1 MAETF
6 ADQDLTT
13 LRSIARGAGITDT
26 ERMPHDELVDM
37 LRRAGLA
44 DPDSRPVDTSLADP
58 GDPGTDAGRYHARGA
73 GRRES
78 AGGAGGQNADWP
90 DQPTQDPAG
99 LSGLPR
105 SSLTLGDES
114 TGGRAAEEAIGA
126 RPGESGTEIEDRS
139 QDTRGVQGEI
149 QDPAGLSGL
158 PRSSL
163 TLGDESTG
171 GRAAEEAIGARPGE
185 SDTEIDDRTQS

>member
-13 LRSIARGAGITDT
+13 LRSIARGAGIPDT
-26 ERMPHDELVDM
+26 ERVPHDELVDM

-44 DPDSRPVDTSLADP
+44 DPDGRPIDTSLADP
-58 GDPGTDAGRYHARGA
+58 GDPGTAEGVYHGRGV

-78 AGGAGGQNADWP
+78 AGGSAAATGWP

-99 LSGLPR
+99 LSRLPR

-126 RPGESGTEIEDRS
+126 QPGESGTEIPDRT
-139 QDTRGVQGEI
+139 QGPDGRRGDI
-149 QDPAGLSGL
+149 RDPAGLSGL

-163 TLGDESTG
+163 TLGDESTD
-171 GRAAEEAIGARPGE
+171 GRAAEEAIGAQPGE
-185 SDTEIDDRTQS
+185 SGTEIPDRTQR

>member
-44 DPDSRPVDTSLADP
+44 DPDGRPVDTSLADP
-58 GDPGTDAGRYHARGA
+58 GDPGVPGVYHAQGV

-78 AGGAGGQNADWP
+78 VGGAGGQTADWP
-90 DQPTQDPAG
+90 DQPTEDPAG

-105 SSLTLGDES
+105 SS
-114 TGGRAAEEAIGA
+114 
-126 RPGESGTEIEDRS
+126 
-139 QDTRGVQGEI
+139 
-149 QDPAGLSGL
+149 
-158 PRSSL
+158 
-163 TLGDESTG
+163 
-171 GRAAEEAIGARPGE
+171 
-185 SDTEIDDRTQS
+185 

>member
-13 LRSIARGAGITDT
+13 LRSIARGAGIPDT
-26 ERMPHDELVDM
+26 ERMPHDQLVDM
-37 LRRAGLA
+37 LRRAGRA
-44 DPDSRPVDTSLADP
+44 EPAGRPVDTSLADP
-58 GDPGTDAGRYHARGA
+58 GDPGDASGAYHGRGV

-78 AGGAGGQNADWP
+78 AGGPAAESGWP
-90 DQPTQDPAG
+90 DQPTTDPAG

-126 RPGESGTEIEDRS
+126 RPGQPEVPDLAQEA
-139 QDTRGVQGEI
+139 RGVQGDV

-158 PRSSL
+158 PRSDL

-185 SDTEIDDRTQS
+185 SDTEIDDRTQR

>member
-44 DPDSRPVDTSLADP
+44 DPDARPVDTSLADP
-58 GDPGTDAGRYHARGA
+58 GDPGVPGAYHAQGV

-78 AGGAGGQNADWP
+78 AGGAGAETADWP
-90 DQPTQDPAG
+90 DQPTQDPAR

-114 TGGRAAEEAIGA
+114 TGGQAAEEAIGA
-126 RPGESGTEIEDRS
+126 RPGESQIDDRT
-139 QDTRGVQGEI
+139 QDSRGVQGDI

-171 GRAAEEAIGARPGE
+171 GQAAEQAIGARPGE
-185 SDTEIDDRTQS
+185 SGTEIDDRTES

>member
-1 MAETF
+1 MP
-6 ADQDLTT
+6 
-13 LRSIARGAGITDT
+13 GA
-26 ERMPHDELVDM
+26 
-37 LRRAGLA
+37 
-44 DPDSRPVDTSLADP
+44 
-58 GDPGTDAGRYHARGA
+58 YHGQGV

-78 AGGAGGQNADWP
+78 AGGAGAETAGWP
-90 DQPTQDPAG
+90 DQPTQDPAR

-114 TGGRAAEEAIGA
+114 TGGRAAEEAVGA
-126 RPGESGTEIEDRS
+126 RPGETQIDDRT
-139 QDTRGVQGEI
+139 QDSRGVQGETR
-149 QDPAGLSGL
+149 DPAGLSGL

-185 SDTEIDDRTQS
+185 SDTEIDDRTES

>member
-44 DPDSRPVDTSLADP
+44 DPDARPVDTSLADP
-58 GDPGTDAGRYHARGA
+58 GDPGVPGAYHGLGV

-78 AGGAGGQNADWP
+78 AGGAAGQTADWP

-126 RPGESGTEIEDRS
+126 RPGESGTEIDDRAED
-139 QDTRGVQGEI
+139 DRGVRGDI

-185 SDTEIDDRTQS
+185 SGTEIDDRTQS